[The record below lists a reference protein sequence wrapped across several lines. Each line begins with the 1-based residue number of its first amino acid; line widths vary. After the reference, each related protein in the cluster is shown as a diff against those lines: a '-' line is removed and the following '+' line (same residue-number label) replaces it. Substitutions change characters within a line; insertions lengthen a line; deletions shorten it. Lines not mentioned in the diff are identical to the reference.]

1 LKFPIRHSPFFLS
14 SALLLFARCAAGPA
28 PSGLTPPRPTAA
40 QTAARFSSPLEAQA
54 ELLWLED
61 RRAFDPAILS
71 AAAHDP
77 EAGTRARAGLTVGR
91 IGDDRGAA
99 LLRELLA
106 DRSADVR
113 TAAAFG
119 CQVFGDPSLT
129 GDLIPL
135 LADAD
140 LRVAAAAARAI
151 GTLGRGDG
159 QDALLAAVPS
169 AASAEAR
176 AAMLA
181 ALWKFPN
188 FATQAAALRYAADPD
203 PRVRAAAIYTL
214 ARKPLEGSLPALT
227 AALRDTDPDT
237 AAIAARG
244 LGVLEKMDALAP
256 LAEVLDSGKTPLV
269 ISSLVAMEAILEKN
283 PGASLPEERKSR
295 ILALAG
301 DANGNV
307 AAPALVLLRQFVA
320 TEHGRDRSVFSR
332 LWSIAATGEGR
343 RRQAA
348 LLSVVAVLKAN
359 ARTALDAAATS
370 NEAPLRATAAES
382 LAFLP
387 DADARPW
394 RQSLAADK
402 SALVRLGV
410 LAGLRSSEA
419 VRQNREIVHSALTDP
434 DPGVRAAAV
443 DALGL
448 TNDPSILPLLQEA
461 ADKSA
466 SDAGA
471 DVAVAVIG
479 VCEKLRAEPP
489 ARVVVESLYRQRKT
503 LVARLARRCLL
514 LLFRADPA
522 AFPAPEYSTGK
533 SPADYAALLAEARK
547 PWLATVETAR
557 GSFTIRLAGEA
568 APMTVMNFVE
578 LAGKK
583 FFDGVDI
590 HRVVPN
596 FVLQDGDP
604 TGTGNGG
611 PGYEIR
617 DELNPLEYVRGAVGM
632 ALAGPDT
639 GGSQWFVTHSP
650 QPHLNGNYTVFGQ
663 VSSGQDVIERIEQWD
678 RIARVTVA
686 ANP

>member
-1 LKFPIRHSPFFLS
+1 LKLNRHPDPFLPV
-14 SALLLFARCAAGPA
+14 ALLLLTRCAAGPA
-28 PSGLTPPRPTAA
+28 PSGVTPPRPTAPPA
-40 QTAARFSSPLEAQA
+40 SARFSSPLEAEA
-54 ELLWLED
+54 ALLWLED

-71 AAAHDP
+71 AASHDGQAP
-77 EAGTRARAGLTVGR
+77 TRARAGLTLGR
-91 IGDDRGAA
+91 LGDERGAA

-113 TAAAFG
+113 TAAAFS
-119 CQVFGDPSLT
+119 CQAFGDPGLT

-159 QDALLAAVPS
+159 QDALVAAVPS
-169 AASAEAR
+169 AATPEAR
-176 AAMLA
+176 AAMLS

-188 FATQAAALRYAADPD
+188 SATQTVALRYAADPD
-203 PRVRAAAIYTL
+203 PKVRAAAIYTL

-227 AALRDTDPDT
+227 AALRDPDPDT

-244 LGVLEKMDALAP
+244 LGVLEKKDTLAP
-256 LAEVLDSGKTPLV
+256 LADALDSGKTPL
-269 ISSLVAMEAILEKN
+269 IINSLVAMEAILEKN
-283 PGASLPEERKSR
+283 PGATLPDERKSR

-301 DANGNV
+301 DANGNI
-307 AAPALVLLRQFVA
+307 ATPALVLLRQFVGA
-320 TEHGRDRSVFSR
+320 EHGRGIFSR
-332 LWSIAATGEGR
+332 LWAIATSGEGR
-343 RRQAA
+343 RRQVA

-359 ARTALDAAATS
+359 ARTALDAAAAS
-370 NEAPLRATAAES
+370 GDAPLRATAAES
-382 LAFLP
+382 LTFLP

-394 RQSLAADK
+394 RQNLAADK

-410 LAGLRSSEA
+410 LGGLKTAES

-466 SDAGA
+466 TDAGA

-479 VCEKLRAEPP
+479 VCEKLRAEPA
-489 ARVVVESLYRQRKT
+489 ARAVVESLYRQRKT
-503 LVARLARRCLL
+503 LVARLARRSLL
-514 LLFRADPA
+514 FVFRADPA

-547 PWLATVETAR
+547 RRQATVETPR
-557 GSFTIRLAGEA
+557 GSFTIQLAGEA
-568 APMTVMNFVE
+568 APLTVMNFVE

-583 FFDGVDI
+583 FFEGVAI

-663 VSSGQDVIERIEQWD
+663 VTAGQDVLERIEQWD
-678 RIARVTVA
+678 RIVRVTVA